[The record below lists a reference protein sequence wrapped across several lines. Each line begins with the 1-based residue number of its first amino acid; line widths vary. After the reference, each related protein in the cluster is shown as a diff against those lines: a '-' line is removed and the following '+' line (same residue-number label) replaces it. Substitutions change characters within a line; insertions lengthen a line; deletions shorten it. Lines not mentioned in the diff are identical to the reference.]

1 MTSEILHGGAG
12 IICTPVPDIQSDN
25 KGLPKSAKQVLSV
38 LRDGESRTFADLED
52 EVEIAPRTL
61 RFALKRLNESGFL
74 IRKLDLKD
82 GRRIVYQLAGQV
94 I

>member
-1 MTSEILHGGAG
+1 MTSQTLHGEAG
-12 IICTPVPDIQSDN
+12 TICTPVPDVQSDN
-25 KGLPKSAKQVLSV
+25 KGLPKSAKQVFSV
-38 LRDGESRTFADLED
+38 LQDGKSRTFADLED

-82 GRRIVYQLAGQV
+82 GRRIVYQLASQ
-94 I
+94 II